1 MLEVGKR
8 TRVGNRPSHALF
20 ICFISVSGGGKYEM
34 RNWNGHYRRY
44 VAAKLHSDDMNTRI

>member
-1 MLEVGKR
+1 LLEVGKR